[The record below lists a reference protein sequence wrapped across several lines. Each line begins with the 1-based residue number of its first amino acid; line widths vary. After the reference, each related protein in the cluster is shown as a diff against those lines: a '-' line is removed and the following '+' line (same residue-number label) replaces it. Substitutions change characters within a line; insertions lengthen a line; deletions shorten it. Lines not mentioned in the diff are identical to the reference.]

1 MEGNVIRPRLDKYKE
16 SRAKMEKLEEESDT
30 EIDALPPT
38 LDLDTKETPAKQ
50 QKDFL
55 DVSLEHHLA
64 HPKSYPWDV
73 SVYEVMDLIGGHS
86 AVGNLLYRLL
96 GWVAIHPEAQER
108 IYREAVAALEADE
121 EADGRRII
129 KLSHR
134 TKMPFTDS
142 SILETLR
149 LASSPIVPHVA
160 NRSTTLS
167 GFDVEEGTMI
177 LFNTYHLNMSEDYWK
192 CPREFRPERFL
203 VQVPVV
209 ADGLSKGIK
218 YCPSSSSIG
227 SNDNSDS
234 NVPNVIVDVISGTI
248 NNNSIKDDIDELVTA
263 TNGQAKCV
271 KMEECKGEEKYWNEK
286 CILEPGNK
294 FQVSKPDH
302 FFPFSFGR
310 RACLGYKMVTFISFS
325 ILANLCL
332 NYKLVP
338 VDADS
343 VKLQLT
349 PKGSLALSP
358 DDCYKIDLV
367 PRKSCE

>member
-1 MEGNVIRPRLDKYKE
+1 MEGKILRPRLEKYQG
-16 SRAKMEKLEEESDT
+16 SRAEKLLDESELENQDT
-30 EIDALPPT
+30 LPPT
-38 LDLDTKETPAKQ
+38 LDTLDTKGLPVK

-86 AVGNLLYRLL
+86 AVGNLLFRLL
-96 GWVAIHPEAQER
+96 GWIAIHPEAQER
-108 IYREAVAALEADE
+108 IFEEAHAALMADNQTGDE
-121 EADGRRII
+121 CGPTFI
-129 KLSHR
+129 KLSHKSR
-134 TKMPFTDS
+134 MPFTDS
-142 SILETLR
+142 AILETLR

-167 GFDVEEGTMI
+167 GFDIEEGTMI
-177 LFNTYHLNMSEDYWK
+177 LFNTYHLNMSDEYWK
-192 CPREFRPERFL
+192 CPQEFRPERFL
-203 VQVPVV
+203 IQVPISQE
-209 ADGLSKGIK
+209 AGTIK

-227 SNDNSDS
+227 SNSSNCDSVEQNSS
-234 NVPNVIVDVISGTI
+234 VPKVIVDVIDGDDEIVSIGL
-248 NNNSIKDDIDELVTA
+248 NNNSIKESKFDGE
-263 TNGQAKCV
+263 
-271 KMEECKGEEKYWNEK
+271 EEKYWKEK

-310 RACLGYKMVTFISFS
+310 RACLGYKMVTLISFS

-332 NYKLVP
+332 NYKLNP
-338 VDADS
+338 VGEDS
-343 VKLQLT
+343 IKQQLK

-358 DDCYKIDLV
+358 DNCFQLDLV
-367 PRKSCE
+367 PRK